1 MLRVVL
7 VFLLLANGFYW
18 LWSEGSLRGFGYG
31 PALQREP
38 QRVAQQIQPEAVQ
51 LLSSTDLKRV
61 EAQVKADMAPRQCLQ
76 AGPLDEAGWSLL
88 VANSAAA
95 AKLRQ
100 MLPQLQAELQH
111 HGKPVAEI
119 RLRVR
124 RGRA

>member
-1 MLRVVL
+1 MAYKPAFNQVP
-7 VFLLLANGFYW
+7 LAAA
-18 LWSEGSLRGFGYG
+18 LRGSEPLVGL
-31 PALQREP
+31 LQRVRQSQALLDILTPLLPEP
-38 QRVAQQIQPEAVQ
+38 LRPLV
-51 LLSSTDLKRV
+51 
-61 EAQVKADMAPRQCLQ
+61 Q